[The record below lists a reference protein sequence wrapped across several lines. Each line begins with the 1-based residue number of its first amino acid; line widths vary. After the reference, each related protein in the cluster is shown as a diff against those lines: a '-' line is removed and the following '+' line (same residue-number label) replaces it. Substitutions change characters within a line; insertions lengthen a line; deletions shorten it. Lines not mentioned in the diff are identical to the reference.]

1 MSAVP
6 LRHHLMWMEG
16 SQMRTLI
23 PVLLLTVSSISA
35 HAGEGMWLPDQLPKI
50 GAALEAA
57 GLQTPPE
64 NFADLTGDPM
74 GAIVSLGGCSASFVS
89 PEGLVVTNHHCSYGT
104 IQFNSTEELNLLED
118 GFLAAG
124 HDDELAGAPGS
135 RVYVTE
141 SFSDVTDRVL
151 AAIPAGADG
160 AARFAAVEDAEKAII
175 AECEKTPGHRCK
187 VASFFGGTA
196 YRLYD
201 QLEIRDVRLVY
212 APPSSIGKY
221 GGDIDNW
228 MWPRHTGD
236 FSFLRAYVGRD
247 GLPADPSPDNI
258 PYRPEHWLA
267 IGINGTEAGDFVM
280 VAGFPGRTNR
290 YRLASEVEDAI
301 EWTYPQRVKRRGE
314 SLEIIECETAG
325 RPKAALAYAAWISY
339 INNSMKNAQ
348 GMEAGFAYS
357 QSVARKRALEAEL
370 AAWIAADP
378 DRQALWSDAI
388 DELEEV
394 LTEKRDH
401 RARNQELSSL
411 KFNQLVS
418 AANTA
423 YRLAREREK
432 PDVQRKPGYQ
442 ERDMRRIR
450 ARMARMARSF
460 DAQVDMALLQHTLVG
475 YAALPE
481 SEHLEVLDEWFG
493 LNGESDPAIAIA
505 KTLHGMYAATALTDS
520 AARMALLDTDRATL
534 EASEDPFVE
543 LAVAM
548 YETNL
553 TLEAEKEAL
562 EGRLMEARPK
572 FIEAL
577 LAFQTAHGV
586 EIFPDANSTLRVTY
600 GNTMGYEPRDAVVY
614 LPFTTAEGLAAK
626 ATGEPPFDAPAQ
638 MIEAIAAADY
648 GPYASESIGSLPVN
662 FLSDVDTTGG
672 NSGSATLDDQGRLVG
687 LLFDG
692 NWESMI
698 SDWDFLPEVT
708 RSIHV
713 DVRYTLWVMDRID
726 HAWNLLEEMGV
737 EPAFNGANI
746 SESR

>member
-1 MSAVP
+1 MPMALP
-6 LRHHLMWMEG
+6 GRRLMWMGG
-16 SQMRTLI
+16 SQMRILI
-23 PVLLLTVSSISA
+23 LVLLLTVPSIVG

-89 PEGLVVTNHHCSYGT
+89 PEGLVVTNHHCAYGT
-104 IQFNSTEELNLLED
+104 IQFNSTPERNLLED
-118 GFLAAG
+118 GFLADG
-124 HDDELAGAPGS
+124 HEDELAGAPGS
-135 RVYVTE
+135 RVYVTQ

-151 AAIPAGADG
+151 AAIPPGADG
-160 AARFAAVEDAEKAII
+160 AARFAAVEEAEKAII
-175 AECEKTPGHRCK
+175 AECEKTPGRRCK
-187 VASFFGGTA
+187 VASFFGGAA

-201 QLEIRDVRLVY
+201 QLEIRDVRLAY
-212 APPSSIGKY
+212 APRSSIGKY

-247 GLPADPSPDNI
+247 GLPADPSPDNV
-258 PYRPEHWLA
+258 PYRPKHWLR
-267 IGINGTEAGDFVM
+267 IGVDGVDAGDFVM
-280 VAGFPGRTNR
+280 VVGYPGRTNR

-301 EWTYPQRVKRRGE
+301 DWTYPQRVTRRRE
-314 SLEIIECETAG
+314 SLEIIERETEG
-325 RPKAALAYAAWISY
+325 RPQAALAYAAWISY

-348 GMEAGFAYS
+348 GMEAGFEYS

-370 AAWIAADP
+370 AVWIAADP
-378 DRQALWSDAI
+378 EREARWGDALGA
-388 DELEEV
+388 LEAV
-394 LTEKRDH
+394 LTEQRTH
-401 RARNQELSSL
+401 RARDQELSSL

-418 AANTA
+418 AATTA

-432 PDVQRKPGYQ
+432 PDAERKLGYQ

-460 DAQVDMALLQHTLVG
+460 DARVDMALVQHTIEG

-481 SEHLEVLDEWFG
+481 AERLEVLDDWFG
-493 LNGESDPAIAIA
+493 FEDNADPVPAIQT
-505 KTLHGMYAATALTDS
+505 TLHGMYTASTLTD
-520 AARMALLDTDRATL
+520 AAERMALLDTDRATL

-553 TLEAEKEAL
+553 TLEAEHDAL
-562 EGRLMEARPK
+562 AGRLMEARPK

-586 EIFPDANSTLRVTY
+586 EIYPDANGTLRVTF
-600 GNTMGYEPRDAVVY
+600 GNVMGYEPRDAVLY
-614 LPFTTAEGLAAK
+614 LPFTTAEGLATK
-626 ATGEPPFDAPAQ
+626 ATGVAPFDAPAPLL
-638 MIEAIAAADY
+638 EAIAAADY

-672 NSGSATLDDQGRLVG
+672 NSGSATLDDHGRLIG

-713 DVRYTLWVMDRID
+713 DLRFTLWVMDRID

-737 EPAFNGANI
+737 EPAFKGA
-746 SESR
+746 SPSDGR

>member
-1 MSAVP
+1 
-6 LRHHLMWMEG
+6 MWMGG

-23 PVLLLTVSSISA
+23 LLLVLTIPSVIGQA
-35 HAGEGMWLPDQLPKI
+35 AEGMWLPDQLPKI

-57 GLQTPPE
+57 GLKTPPE

-89 PEGLVVTNHHCSYGT
+89 PEGLVVTNHHCAYGT
-104 IQFNSTEELNLLED
+104 IQFNSTEEHNFLED

-124 HDDELAGAPGS
+124 LEEELAGAPGS

-151 AAIPAGADG
+151 AAIPPGADG
-160 AARFAAVEDAEKAII
+160 AVRFAAVEEAEKKII

-187 VASFFGGTA
+187 VASFFGGAA

-236 FSFLRAYVGRD
+236 FSFYRAWVGPD
-247 GLPADPSPDNI
+247 GKPADPSPDNV
-258 PYRPEHWLA
+258 PFKPKHWLR
-267 IGINGTEAGDFVM
+267 IGVEGVDAGDFVM
-280 VAGFPGRTNR
+280 VVGYPGRTNR
-290 YRLASEVEDAI
+290 YRLASEVEEAI
-301 EWTYPQRVKRRGE
+301 QWTYPQRVQRRRE
-314 SLEIIECETAG
+314 SLEIIESETAD
-325 RPKAALAYAAWISY
+325 RPQAALAYAAWISY
-339 INNSMKNAQ
+339 MNNSMKNAQ
-348 GMEAGFAYS
+348 GMEAGFVYS
-357 QSVARKRALEAEL
+357 QSVTRKRALETEL

-378 DRQALWSDAI
+378 EREARWGDAL
-388 DELEEV
+388 DELEAI
-394 LTEKRDH
+394 LTEERVH
-401 RARNQELSSL
+401 RARDQELSSL

-418 AANTA
+418 AATTA

-432 PDVQRKPGYQ
+432 PDADRKLGYQ

-460 DAQVDMALLQHTLVG
+460 DARVDMALLQHTLEG

-481 SEHLEVLDEWFG
+481 AERLEALDKWFG
-493 LNGESDPAIAIA
+493 LEDNAEPLPAIQT
-505 KTLHGMYAATALTDS
+505 TLHGMYTATSLTD
-520 AARMALLDTDRATL
+520 AAERMALLDTDRATL
-534 EASEDPFVE
+534 EASKDPFVE

-548 YETNL
+548 YDTNL
-553 TLEAEKEAL
+553 ALEAEDEAL
-562 EGRLMEARPK
+562 DGRLLEARPK

-577 LAFQTAHGV
+577 LAFQTAQGV
-586 EIFPDANSTLRVTY
+586 EIYPDANGSLRVTF
-600 GNTMGYEPRDAVVY
+600 GNVMGYEPRDAVLY
-614 LPFTTAEGLAAK
+614 LPFTTAEGVAKK
-626 ATGEPPFDAPAQ
+626 ATSEAPFDAPAPLL
-638 MIEAIAAADY
+638 EAIAAADY
-648 GPYASESIGSLPVN
+648 GRYASESIGSLPVN

-672 NSGSATLDDQGRLVG
+672 NSGSATLDDHGRLVG

-737 EPAFNGANI
+737 EPAFKGVSP
-746 SESR
+746 SEGR

>member
-1 MSAVP
+1 
-6 LRHHLMWMEG
+6 
-16 SQMRTLI
+16 MRAFLL
-23 PVLLLTVSSISA
+23 VFLLTVPSMFA

-104 IQFNSTEELNLLED
+104 IQYNSTEELNLLED

-124 HDDELAGAPGS
+124 RGDELAGAPGS

-141 SFSDVTDRVL
+141 SFKDVTDRVL
-151 AAIPAGADG
+151 AAIPVGADG
-160 AARFAAVEDAEKAII
+160 TARFAAVEDAEKEII

-187 VASFFGGTA
+187 VASFFGGAA

-212 APPSSIGKY
+212 APASSIGKY

-236 FSFLRAYVGRD
+236 FSFVRAYVGRD
-247 GLPADPSPDNI
+247 GLPADPSADNV
-258 PYRPEHWLA
+258 PYRPKHWLA
-267 IGINGTEAGDFVM
+267 IGVDGLDAGDFVM
-280 VAGFPGRTNR
+280 VVGYPGRTNR
-290 YRLASEVEDAI
+290 YRLASEVENAI
-301 EWTYPQRVKRRGE
+301 DWTYPQRVKRRAE
-314 SLEIIECETAG
+314 SLEIIERETAG
-325 RPKAALAYAAWISY
+325 RPQAALAYAAWISY

-357 QSVARKRALEAEL
+357 QSVARKRALEAKL

-378 DRQALWSDAI
+378 DRQAQWGDAL
-388 DELEEV
+388 DELEAI
-394 LTEKRDH
+394 LAEKRDH

-423 YRLAREREK
+423 YRLSREREQ
-432 PDVQRKPGYQ
+432 PDAERKPGYQ
-442 ERDMRRIR
+442 ERDLRRIR

-460 DAQVDMALLQHTLVG
+460 DARVDMALLQHTLEG

-481 SEHLEVLDEWFG
+481 TEHLQALDEWFG
-493 LNGESDPAIAIA
+493 LGGDTDPATAIQR
-505 KTLHGMYAATALTDS
+505 TLHGMYTATSLTDS

-534 EASEDPFVE
+534 EASDDPFVE

-553 TLEAEKEAL
+553 RLEAESEAL
-562 EGRLMEARPK
+562 SGRLMEARPR

-577 LAFQTAHGV
+577 LAFQTANGV
-586 EIFPDANSTLRVTY
+586 EIYPDANSTLRVTY
-600 GNTMGYEPRDAVVY
+600 GNTMGYEPRDAVLY
-614 LPFTTAEGLAAK
+614 LPFTTAEGVAQK
-626 ATGEPPFDAPAQ
+626 ATNEEPFNASAPLL
-638 MIEAIAAADY
+638 EAIAAADY

-713 DVRYTLWVMDRID
+713 DVRYMLWVMDRID

-737 EPAFNGANI
+737 EPTFSGENP
-746 SESR
+746 SEGR

>member
-1 MSAVP
+1 
-6 LRHHLMWMEG
+6 MWMEG
-16 SQMRTLI
+16 SQMRKFAL
-23 PVLLLTVSSISA
+23 VLLLTIPSMIG

-104 IQFNSTEELNLLED
+104 IQFNSTEEFNLLDD

-124 HDDELAGAPGS
+124 HEDELAGAPGS

-151 AAIPAGADG
+151 AVIPADADG
-160 AARFAAVEDAEKAII
+160 SARFAAVENAKKAII

-187 VASFFGGTA
+187 VASFFGGAA

-212 APPSSIGKY
+212 APASSIGKY

-247 GLPADPSPDNI
+247 GLPADPSPDNV
-258 PYRPEHWLA
+258 PYRPKHWLA
-267 IGINGTEAGDFVM
+267 IGVDGVEAGDFVM
-280 VAGFPGRTNR
+280 IAGFPGRTNR

-301 EWTYPQRVKRRGE
+301 EWTYPQRVQRRRE
-314 SLEIIECETAG
+314 SLEIIERETAG
-325 RPKAALAYAAWISY
+325 RPQAALAYAAWISY
-339 INNSMKNAQ
+339 MNNSMKNAE

-357 QSVARKRALEAEL
+357 HSVARKRALEAEL
-370 AAWIAADP
+370 ATWIAADP
-378 DRQALWSDAI
+378 DRQARWGDAL
-388 DELEEV
+388 DELEAV
-394 LTEKRDH
+394 LAEQRMN
-401 RARNQELSSL
+401 RARNMELSSL

-418 AANTA
+418 AATTA

-432 PDVQRKPGYQ
+432 PDAERKLGYQ
-442 ERDMRRIR
+442 ERDMRRTR

-460 DAQVDMALLQHTLVG
+460 DARVDMTLLEHTLDG

-481 SEHLEVLDEWFG
+481 AEHVEMLDEWFG
-493 LNGESDPAIAIA
+493 LGGDVDPETAI
-505 KTLHGMYAATALTDS
+505 KTTLHGMYTATALTDS
-520 AARMALLDTDRATL
+520 AARMALLDADRATL
-534 EASEDPFVE
+534 EASDDPFVE
-543 LAVAM
+543 FAVAM
-548 YETNL
+548 YDTNL
-553 TLEAEKEAL
+553 ELEAEDEAL
-562 EGRLMEARPK
+562 EGRLMEARPM

-577 LAFQTAHGV
+577 LAYQTAHGV
-586 EIFPDANSTLRVTY
+586 EIYPDANGTLRVTF
-600 GNTMGYEPRDAVVY
+600 GNVMGYQPRDAVVY
-614 LPFTTAEGLAAK
+614 LPFTTAEGVAEK
-626 ATGEPPFDAPAQ
+626 ATGEEPFNAPVPLL
-638 MIEAIAAADY
+638 EAIAAADY
-648 GPYASESIGSLPVN
+648 GPYASEAIGSVPVD

-672 NSGSATLDDQGRLVG
+672 NSGSATLDDQGRFVG

-708 RSIHV
+708 RSIHA
-713 DVRYTLWVMDRID
+713 DVRYMLWMMDRID
-726 HAWNLLEEMGV
+726 HAWNLLDEMGV
-737 EPAFNGANI
+737 EPAFNGA
-746 SESR
+746 SPTEGR

>member
-1 MSAVP
+1 MIGQA
-6 LRHHLMWMEG
+6 
-16 SQMRTLI
+16 
-23 PVLLLTVSSISA
+23 A
-35 HAGEGMWLPDQLPKI
+35 EGMWLPDQLPKI

-57 GLQTPPE
+57 GLKTPPE

-89 PEGLVVTNHHCSYGT
+89 PEGLVVTNHHCAYGT
-104 IQFNSTEELNLLED
+104 IQFNSTEEHNFLED

-124 HDDELAGAPGS
+124 LGDELAGAPGS

-151 AAIPAGADG
+151 AAIPPGADG
-160 AARFAAVEDAEKAII
+160 AARFAAVEKAEKTII

-236 FSFLRAYVGRD
+236 FSFYRAWVGPD
-247 GLPADPSPDNI
+247 GKPADPSPDNV
-258 PYRPEHWLA
+258 PFKPKHWLR
-267 IGINGTEAGDFVM
+267 IGVGGVDEGDFVM
-280 VAGFPGRTNR
+280 VVGYPGRTNR
-290 YRLASEVEDAI
+290 YKLASEVEEAI
-301 EWTYPQRVKRRGE
+301 QWTYPQRVQRRRE
-314 SLEIIECETAG
+314 SLEIIERETAD
-325 RPKAALAYAAWISY
+325 RPQAALAYAAWISY
-339 INNSMKNAQ
+339 MNNSMKNAQ

-357 QSVARKRALEAEL
+357 KSVTRKRALETEL
-370 AAWIAADP
+370 ATWIAVDSERMKRWG
-378 DRQALWSDAI
+378 DAL
-388 DELEEV
+388 DELEAI
-394 LTEKRDH
+394 LTEERLH
-401 RARNQELSSL
+401 RARDLELSSI

-418 AANTA
+418 APTTS

-432 PDVQRKPGYQ
+432 PDAERKPGYQ

-460 DAQVDMALLQHTLVG
+460 DAQVDMALLQHTLEG

-481 SEHLEVLDEWFG
+481 AERLEALDKWFG
-493 LNGESDPAIAIA
+493 LEDNADPTTTIRTI
-505 KTLHGMYAATALTDS
+505 LHGMYTATSLTD
-520 AARMALLDTDRATL
+520 AAERMALLDADRATL

-543 LAVAM
+543 LAIAM

-553 TLEAEKEAL
+553 TLEAEDEAL

-577 LAFQTAHGV
+577 LAFQTANGV
-586 EIFPDANSTLRVTY
+586 EIYPDANGSLRVTF
-600 GNTMGYEPRDAVVY
+600 GNVMGYEPRDAVLY

-626 ATGEPPFDAPAQ
+626 GTGEAPFDAPTPLL
-638 MIEAIAAADY
+638 EAVAAADY
-648 GPYASESIGSLPVN
+648 GPYTSESIGSLPVN
-662 FLSDVDTTGG
+662 FLSNVDTTGG
-672 NSGSATLDDQGRLVG
+672 NSGSATLDDHGRLVG

-713 DVRYTLWVMDRID
+713 DVRYTLWVMDHID

-737 EPAFNGANI
+737 EPAFKGA
-746 SESR
+746 SASGTD